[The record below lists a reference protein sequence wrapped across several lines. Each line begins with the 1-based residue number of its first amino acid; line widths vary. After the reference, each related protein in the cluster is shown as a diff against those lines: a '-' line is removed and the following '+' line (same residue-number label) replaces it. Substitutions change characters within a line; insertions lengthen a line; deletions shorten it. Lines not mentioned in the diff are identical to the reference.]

1 MATVVMATA
10 IATTTSASVAIA
22 TVVMA
27 TDKEIWLK
35 MRNDYV
41 HGLPRKLYPNI
52 GVPDREAGRAAAP
65 PDVNH
70 SGKNCAIFGHF
81 SDIYTSQ
88 FTVFKLK
95 SRFISFNFNKIALIY
110 LLYMLMCT
118 I

>member
-10 IATTTSASVAIA
+10 IATITSASVAIA

-52 GVPDREAGRAAAP
+52 GVPDREGGRSP
-65 PDVNH
+65 RRQSFGQKLRNIR
-70 SGKNCAIFGHF
+70 AIFGYLH
-81 SDIYTSQ
+81 Q
-88 FTVFKLK
+88 
-95 SRFISFNFNKIALIY
+95 LIY
-110 LLYMLMCT
+110 SFQVKISIYF